1 MLALIAIGVLGGAL
15 TTVTGVGGGMVAL
28 ALLGLLMPP
37 ATALALSAAALT
49 VGNAHRAA
57 LYARAIDRGLAVRFG
72 AGLAA
77 GALGGALVVTALPP
91 LMVRL
96 AVVAIA
102 ALAVA
107 RALGWY
113 EWSPSP
119 RLLAGTGA
127 MVGAVG
133 ASAGGAGVLVSP
145 VLQAAGVRGDG
156 YVATVAACALI
167 LNGARA
173 TGYALGGL
181 YDGAMVPALVA
192 LTAALVGGNVIGHHL
207 RRHLAASW
215 RDRLELGAPL
225 VAIAVAIAGA

>member
-1 MLALIAIGVLGGAL
+1 MLALLAIGVLGGAL

-57 LYARAIDRGLAVRFG
+57 LYARAIDRRLALRFG
-72 AGLAA
+72 AGLAG
-77 GALGGALVVTALPP
+77 GALAGALVVTALPP
-91 LMVRL
+91 LVVRL

-113 EWSPSP
+113 TWTPSP
-119 RLLAGTGA
+119 RLLTGTGA

-173 TGYALGGL
+173 AGYALGGL
-181 YDGAMVPALVA
+181 YDGAMVPALIA
-192 LTAALVGGNVIGHHL
+192 LATALVVGNLVGHRL
-207 RRHLAASW
+207 RRHLAARW
-215 RDRLELGAPL
+215 RDRLEVGAPL
-225 VAIAVAIAGA
+225 VAIAVTLAGA